1 MKNNIRNYVKTD
13 KYDDLIFKAIKNHN
27 KFAIEEGLNS
37 KELLFAKIIRDAD
50 KTDILYE
57 SANIFFKGDEEE
69 VNSSTVADEVFD
81 EVMNKKLVKRKK
93 GRRIDYIDNVI
104 SVMAMVFDI
113 NFKETFQII
122 NEKNYVIDTLK
133 RYHLK
138 DDVSEK
144 RLRII
149 EKFVSDYIFEKC
161 KES

>member
-1 MKNNIRNYVKTD
+1 
-13 KYDDLIFKAIKNHN
+13 
-27 KFAIEEGLNS
+27 
-37 KELLFAKIIRDAD
+37 
-50 KTDILYE
+50 
-57 SANIFFKGDEEE
+57 
-69 VNSSTVADEVFD
+69 
-81 EVMNKKLVKRKK
+81 MNTKLVKRKK

-161 KES
+161 KESWR

>member
-1 MKNNIRNYVKTD
+1 
-13 KYDDLIFKAIKNHN
+13 
-27 KFAIEEGLNS
+27 
-37 KELLFAKIIRDAD
+37 
-50 KTDILYE
+50 
-57 SANIFFKGDEEE
+57 
-69 VNSSTVADEVFD
+69 
-81 EVMNKKLVKRKK
+81 MNKKLVKRKK